1 MATAKRCMGMILV
14 NKNSNYLSRINQS
27 PRVQKSK
34 SILMTVVIS
43 SSVCMVIAVINVMLQ
58 KQNIGVQMV
67 L

>member
-1 MATAKRCMGMILV
+1 MATAKRYMGMILV